1 MNKFRGFVIN
11 LYEHLIGLSRMLI
24 NDESLISTNYLVR
37 NWRNSIFARNSALTR
52 AQQHYVGGGG
62 IWRLMEKMRYRGNQK
77 TVEV

>member
-37 NWRNSIFARNSALTR
+37 N
-52 AQQHYVGGGG
+52 
-62 IWRLMEKMRYRGNQK
+62 
-77 TVEV
+77 